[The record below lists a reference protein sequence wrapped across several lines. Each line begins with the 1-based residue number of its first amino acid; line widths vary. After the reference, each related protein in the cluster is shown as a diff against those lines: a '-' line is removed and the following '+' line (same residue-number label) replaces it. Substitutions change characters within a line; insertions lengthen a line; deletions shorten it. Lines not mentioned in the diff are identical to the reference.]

1 MNSRSRSGVTSPRW
15 RRELRGVWPVTG
27 WNQRGGGD
35 DDDNGGGGGVGVRA
49 RAGTTIRVCVC
60 CRSAANLWC
69 VLVWGERGF
78 RGAANEQPASLELDA
93 RVTYLPELVR
103 ESDPPGRACA
113 GSHLRNRRI
122 LFLSL
127 IRKPRARAHTI
138 MKNTP
143 RMPTLLFRLF
153 VNRVRRRRRRPRR
166 TGVVGTRAGKAA
178 RTRQLCVLLRSSATV
193 CRWMGWRRVA
203 GMENTSREIKT
214 EPLVVRRH
222 ERADAE
228 EQRWIMS
235 RKNTQY
241 RIHSHERPIPV

>member
-1 MNSRSRSGVTSPRW
+1 MS
-15 RRELRGVWPVTG
+15 
-27 WNQRGGGD
+27 
-35 DDDNGGGGGVGVRA
+35 VRA
-49 RAGTTIRVCVC
+49 RAQ
-60 CRSAANLWC
+60 RSACACVVAALPTFG

-193 CRWMGWRRVA
+193 CRWMG
-203 GMENTSREIKT
+203 
-214 EPLVVRRH
+214 
-222 ERADAE
+222 
-228 EQRWIMS
+228 
-235 RKNTQY
+235 
-241 RIHSHERPIPV
+241 